1 VIRVSGGTFHEGTG
15 GFYETGG
22 PAYRFD
28 RVVRYTDMGSYLS
41 GQAATTPGA
50 MVGTAREDK
59 RPATYRYSVGVQREL
74 GWNTVLDVA
83 FIGDRTRYLPVRK
96 NYNEVPAGARFLPEN
111 RDTTVTATAANP
123 GALPDNFLRPYLGF
137 GEISINEPIGDTK
150 YRSLQTQ
157 VTRRF
162 TGGIELAGSY
172 TWATGDQ
179 NFFPQNKANNNFR
192 VAGSEIYQNNPL
204 PERRSKSRLQEHVV
218 VTSYTIDV
226 PNIGTKLGNHAV
238 TRALLDNWSVSGI
251 STFATGAPAAITFT
265 TTDNFDFTGGG
276 QRCGDA
282 DGPWPN
288 VVGNPRLPRG
298 ERTVDRW
305 FNTAA
310 FARPEGRG
318 SVGNS
323 CDNDMITMPGF
334 NNHDLS
340 LFKNFPLK
348 KGHKMQFRWE
358 IYNLFD
364 SLSFNDVDT
373 SAIFDA
379 AGNQVDT
386 NFGKVTSARVERRMQ
401 FSLRY
406 SF

>member
-1 VIRVSGGTFHEGTG
+1 
-15 GFYETGG
+15 
-22 PAYRFD
+22 
-28 RVVRYTDMGSYLS
+28 
-41 GQAATTPGA
+41 
-50 MVGTAREDK
+50 
-59 RPATYRYSVGVQREL
+59 
-74 GWNTVLDVA
+74 
-83 FIGDRTRYLPVRK
+83 
-96 NYNEVPAGARFLPEN
+96 
-111 RDTTVTATAANP
+111 
-123 GALPDNFLRPYLGF
+123 
-137 GEISINEPIGDTK
+137 
-150 YRSLQTQ
+150 
-157 VTRRF
+157 
-162 TGGIELAGSY
+162 
-172 TWATGDQ
+172 
-179 NFFPQNKANNNFR
+179 
-192 VAGSEIYQNNPL
+192 
-204 PERRSKSRLQEHVV
+204 
-218 VTSYTIDV
+218 
-226 PNIGTKLGNHAV
+226 
-238 TRALLDNWSVSGI
+238 VSGI

-282 DGPWPN
+282 DGPWPD
-288 VVGNPRLPRG
+288 VVGEPRLSRG
-298 ERTVDRW
+298 DRTVDRW

-310 FARPEGRG
+310 FARPAGRG

-348 KGHKMQFRWE
+348 KGHRLQFRWE

-364 SLSFNDVDT
+364 SLSFNEVDT

-401 FSLRY
+401 LSLRY